1 MNGCVYPTGNR
12 LKRSRMQAKC
22 RPIRF
27 RLAFLAMRHALL
39 FSVFVIA
46 SCGLAY
52 ELIAGALA
60 SYLLG
65 DSVMQFSTVIGTYLF
80 AMGVGS
86 WLSKYITRDLIGRF
100 IQIELMVGLLGGFSA
115 IALFLVF
122 TWLEGPFKLVLYL
135 VVVGVGV
142 LVGLEI
148 PLVMRILKRE
158 LAFKDLVSQ
167 VLTFDYLG
175 ALVVSI
181 LFPLVLAPQLGMVRT
196 GLLFGLLN
204 VAVALWALYLFR
216 DQLPARRWLATQSW
230 AVFAALLA
238 GFAGAGQLTTL
249 AEAHLYADEI
259 VHAETTPYQRIV
271 VTRWRDDLRLFLN
284 NNLQFSS
291 HDEYRY
297 HEALVHPAL
306 ASLPG
311 ARRVLVLGGGD
322 GLAVREVLKY
332 PNVEAVTLVDLDP
345 AMTELFATAPQLV
358 ALNAGALKSERV
370 KVVNADALQWLEE
383 SREYFDFI
391 VIDFPD
397 PANFAL
403 GKLYTSAFYRL
414 LEKRLSAR
422 GLIVVQS
429 TSPLYARQSF
439 WCVVTTLESV
449 GFKTAPYH
457 ALVPSFGEWGFIIAG
472 RQDFSMA
479 ASMDAMAGA
488 GSAETSP
495 GRATIGATAGP
506 GATETTAGRTVNAK
520 NMRFLTPETIPDL
533 FRFPADMARLPAEV
547 NQLNNQVLVRYFEA
561 EWRKVIR

>member
-1 MNGCVYPTGNR
+1 MHAPGAR
-12 LKRSRMQAKC
+12 
-22 RPIRF
+22 RF
-27 RLAFLAMRHALL
+27 RLASPPMRHALL

-52 ELIAGALA
+52 ELIAGALS

-65 DSVMQFSTVIGTYLF
+65 DSVTQFSTVIGTYLF

-115 IALFLVF
+115 VALFLVF
-122 TWLEGPFKLVLYL
+122 TWLAAPFKLVLYL
-135 VVVGVGV
+135 MVFGVGV

-175 ALVVSI
+175 ALAVSI
-181 LFPLVLAPQLGMVRT
+181 LFPLILAPHLGMVRT
-196 GLLFGLLN
+196 GLLFGVLN
-204 VAVALWALYLFR
+204 VAVALWALHLFR
-216 DQLPARRWLATQSW
+216 EQLPARRALAVQSW
-230 AVFAALLA
+230 GVFGLLVA

-249 AEAHLYADEI
+249 AETHLYADEI
-259 VHAETTPYQRIV
+259 VYSETTPYQRLV

-297 HEALVHPAL
+297 HEALVHPGL

-322 GLAVREVLKY
+322 GLAVREILKY
-332 PNVEAVTLVDLDP
+332 PKVESVTLVDLDP
-345 AMTELFATAPQLV
+345 AMTDLFANAPPLV
-358 ALNAGALKSERV
+358 ALNEGALKSERV
-370 KVVNADALQWLEE
+370 TVVNADALQWLED

-422 GLIVVQS
+422 GLIAIQS

-439 WCVVTTLESV
+439 WCVVTTLEDV

-457 ALVPSFGEWGFIIAG
+457 ALVPSFGEWGYIIAG
-472 RQDFSMA
+472 RQEFVPA
-479 ASMDAMAGA
+479 AVDLPK
-488 GSAETSP
+488 T
-495 GRATIGATAGP
+495 
-506 GATETTAGRTVNAK
+506 
-520 NMRFLTPETIPDL
+520 RFLTAETLPLL
-533 FRFPADMARLPAEV
+533 FSFPADMARVPAEV
-547 NQLNNQVLVRYFEA
+547 NRLNNQVLVRYFEQ

>member
-1 MNGCVYPTGNR
+1 
-12 LKRSRMQAKC
+12 
-22 RPIRF
+22 
-27 RLAFLAMRHALL
+27 MRHALL

-52 ELIAGALA
+52 ELIAGALS

-80 AMGVGS
+80 AMGAGS

-115 IALFLVF
+115 VGLFVVF
-122 TWLEGPFKLVLYL
+122 TWLSAPFKLVLYL
-135 VVVGVGV
+135 VVFGVGV

-175 ALVVSI
+175 ALAVSI
-181 LFPLVLAPQLGMVRT
+181 LFPLILAPHLGMVRT
-196 GLLFGLLN
+196 GLLFGVLN
-204 VAVALWALYLFR
+204 VAVALWALHLFR
-216 DQLPARRWLATQSW
+216 EQLPARRGLLLQSS
-230 AVFAALLA
+230 AVFSLLVA
-238 GFAGAGQLTTL
+238 GFAGAGQLTSF

-284 NNLQFSS
+284 GNLQFSS

-297 HEALVHPAL
+297 HEALVHPGL
-306 ASLPG
+306 AALPG
-311 ARRVLVLGGGD
+311 VKRVLVLGGGD
-322 GLAVREVLKY
+322 GLAVREILKY

-345 AMTELFATAPQLV
+345 AMTELFSTAPALV
-358 ALNAGALKSERV
+358 ALNQGALKSERLT
-370 KVVNADALQWLEE
+370 VVNADALQWLEQ
-383 SREYFDFI
+383 SKDYFDFI

-397 PANFAL
+397 PSNFAL

-414 LEKRLSAR
+414 IEKRLSAN
-422 GLIVVQS
+422 GLLVVQS

-439 WCVVTTLESV
+439 WCVVATLESV

-457 ALVPSFGEWGFIIAG
+457 AQVPSFGEWGYIIAG
-472 RQDFSMA
+472 RQDFKPA
-479 ASMDAMAGA
+479 AVDA
-488 GSAETSP
+488 TKT
-495 GRATIGATAGP
+495 RY
-506 GATETTAGRTVNAK
+506 
-520 NMRFLTPETIPDL
+520 LTPETLHGL
-533 FRFPADMARLPAEV
+533 FAFPG
-547 NQLNNQVLVRYFEA
+547 RYGA
-561 EWRKVIR
+561 HTGRG

>member
-1 MNGCVYPTGNR
+1 
-12 LKRSRMQAKC
+12 
-22 RPIRF
+22 
-27 RLAFLAMRHALL
+27 MRHALL

-52 ELIAGALA
+52 ELVAGALS

-115 IALFLVF
+115 IGLFMVF
-122 TWLEGPFKLVLYL
+122 TWLLGPFKLVLYL
-135 VVVGVGV
+135 AVFGVGV

-175 ALVVSI
+175 ALAVSV
-181 LFPLVLAPQLGMVRT
+181 LFPLILAPHIGLVRT

-204 VAVALWALYLFR
+204 VAVALWALHLFR
-216 DQLPARRWLATQSW
+216 DQLPARRGLLLQSW
-230 AVFAALLA
+230 SAFVVLVA

-249 AEAHLYADEI
+249 AESHVYADDI
-259 VHAETTPYQRIV
+259 VHAESTPYQRIV

-284 NNLQFSS
+284 GNLQFSS

-297 HEALVHPAL
+297 HEALVHPGL
-306 ASLPG
+306 ASLPV

-322 GLAVREVLKY
+322 GLAVREILKY
-332 PNVEAVTLVDLDP
+332 PQVEEVTLVDLD
-345 AMTELFATAPQLV
+345 AGMTELFSSAPTLV
-358 ALNAGALKSERV
+358 ALNQDALKSPKV
-370 KVVNADALQWLEE
+370 KVINADALSWLED
-383 SREYFDFI
+383 SRAHFDFI
-391 VIDFPD
+391 VVDFPD

-414 LEKRLSAR
+414 LEKRLAAN
-422 GLIVVQS
+422 GLIVIQS

-439 WCVVTTLESV
+439 WCVVTTLEEA
-449 GFKTAPYH
+449 GFRTAPYH
-457 ALVPSFGEWGFIIAG
+457 ALVPSFGEWGFIL
-472 RQDFSMA
+472 A
-479 ASMDAMAGA
+479 ARGNTPLPDGA
-488 GSAETSP
+488 SP
-495 GRATIGATAGP
+495 
-506 GATETTAGRTVNAK
+506 VNLEK
-520 NMRFLTPETIPDL
+520 TRFLTAEILPDL
-533 FRFPADMARLPAEV
+533 FRFPADMARVPAEP
-547 NQLNNQVLVRYFEA
+547 NRLNNQVLVRYFEA

>member
-1 MNGCVYPTGNR
+1 
-12 LKRSRMQAKC
+12 
-22 RPIRF
+22 
-27 RLAFLAMRHALL
+27 MRHALL

-52 ELIAGALA
+52 ELIAGALS

-80 AMGVGS
+80 AMGAGS

-115 IALFLVF
+115 VGLFMVF
-122 TWLEGPFKLVLYL
+122 IWLSAPFKLVLYL
-135 VVVGVGV
+135 VVFGVGV

-175 ALVVSI
+175 ALAVSI
-181 LFPLVLAPQLGMVRT
+181 FFPLILAPYLGMVRT

-204 VAVALWALYLFR
+204 VAVALWAVHLFR
-216 DQLPARRWLATQSW
+216 EQLPARRSLLLQSW
-230 AVFAALLA
+230 TVFGVLTA
-238 GFAGAGQLTTL
+238 GFAGAGQLTSL
-249 AEAHLYADEI
+249 AETHLYADEI
-259 VHAETTPYQRIV
+259 VHAESTPYQRIV

-284 NNLQFSS
+284 GNLQFSS

-297 HEALVHPAL
+297 HEALVHPGL
-306 ASLPG
+306 AALPG
-311 ARRVLVLGGGD
+311 AQRVLVLGGGD
-322 GLAVREVLKY
+322 GLAVREILKY
-332 PNVEAVTLVDLDP
+332 PQVESITLVDLDP
-345 AMTELFATAPQLV
+345 AMTNLFSTAPALV
-358 ALNAGALKSERV
+358 ALNQGALGSERV

-383 SREYFDFI
+383 SRDYFDFI

-397 PANFAL
+397 PSNFAL
-403 GKLYTSAFYRL
+403 GKLYSAAFYRL
-414 LEKRLSAR
+414 IEKRLSAN
-422 GLIVVQS
+422 GLLVVQS

-457 ALVPSFGEWGFIIAG
+457 AQVPSFGEWGYIIAG
-472 RQDFSMA
+472 RQAF
-479 ASMDAMAGA
+479 
-488 GSAETSP
+488 TP
-495 GRATIGATAGP
+495 ATIDATK
-506 GATETTAGRTVNAK
+506 TRY
-520 NMRFLTPETIPDL
+520 LTPETLPGL
-533 FRFPADMARLPAEV
+533 FAFPADMGRIPAEI
-547 NQLNNQVLVRYFEA
+547 NQLNNQVLVRYFEG

>member
-1 MNGCVYPTGNR
+1 
-12 LKRSRMQAKC
+12 
-22 RPIRF
+22 
-27 RLAFLAMRHALL
+27 MRHALL

-52 ELIAGALA
+52 ELIAGALS

-80 AMGVGS
+80 AMGAGS

-115 IALFLVF
+115 VGLFMVF
-122 TWLEGPFKLVLYL
+122 IWLSAPFKLVLYL
-135 VVVGVGV
+135 VVFGVGV

-175 ALVVSI
+175 ALAVSI
-181 LFPLVLAPQLGMVRT
+181 LFPLILAPYLGMVRT

-204 VAVALWALYLFR
+204 VAVALWAVHLFR
-216 DQLPARRWLATQSW
+216 EQLPARRSLLLQSW
-230 AVFAALLA
+230 TVFGVLTA
-238 GFAGAGQLTTL
+238 GFAGAGQLTSL
-249 AEAHLYADEI
+249 AETHLYADEI
-259 VHAETTPYQRIV
+259 VHAESTPYQRIV

-284 NNLQFSS
+284 GNLQFSS

-297 HEALVHPAL
+297 HEALVHPGL
-306 ASLPG
+306 AALPG
-311 ARRVLVLGGGD
+311 AQRVLVLGGGD
-322 GLAVREVLKY
+322 GLAVREILKY
-332 PNVEAVTLVDLDP
+332 PQVESITLVDLDP
-345 AMTELFATAPQLV
+345 AMTNLFSTAPALV
-358 ALNAGALKSERV
+358 ALNQGALGSERV

-383 SREYFDFI
+383 SRDYFDFI

-397 PANFAL
+397 PSNFAL
-403 GKLYTSAFYRL
+403 GKLYSAAFYRL
-414 LEKRLSAR
+414 IEKRLSAN
-422 GLIVVQS
+422 GLLVVQS

-457 ALVPSFGEWGFIIAG
+457 AQVPSFGEWGYIIAG
-472 RQDFSMA
+472 RQAFTPGTI
-479 ASMDAMAGA
+479 DA
-488 GSAETSP
+488 TKT
-495 GRATIGATAGP
+495 RY
-506 GATETTAGRTVNAK
+506 
-520 NMRFLTPETIPDL
+520 LTPETLPGL
-533 FRFPADMARLPAEV
+533 FAFPADMGRVPAEI
-547 NQLNNQVLVRYFEA
+547 NQLNNQVLVRYFEG

>member
-1 MNGCVYPTGNR
+1 
-12 LKRSRMQAKC
+12 
-22 RPIRF
+22 
-27 RLAFLAMRHALL
+27 MRHALL

-52 ELIAGALA
+52 ELIAGALS

-86 WLSKYITRDLIGRF
+86 WLSKYIVRDLIGRF

-115 IALFLVF
+115 VGLFLVF
-122 TWLEGPFKLVLYL
+122 TWLSAPFKLVLYL
-135 VVVGVGV
+135 VVFAVGV

-175 ALVVSI
+175 ALAVSI
-181 LFPLVLAPQLGMVRT
+181 LFPLILAPHLGMVRT
-196 GLLFGLLN
+196 GLLFGVLN
-204 VAVALWALYLFR
+204 VAVALWALHLFR
-216 DQLPARRWLATQSW
+216 EQLPARRALLVQSW
-230 AVFAALLA
+230 GVFGLLLA
-238 GFAGAGQLTTL
+238 GFAGAGQLTSL
-249 AEAHLYADEI
+249 AEAHVYADEI
-259 VHAETTPYQRIV
+259 VHAESTPYQRIV

-297 HEALVHPAL
+297 HEALVHPGL

-322 GLAVREVLKY
+322 GLAVREILKY
-332 PNVEAVTLVDLDP
+332 PAVESVTLVDLDP
-345 AMTELFATAPQLV
+345 AMTELFSTAPALV
-358 ALNAGALKSERV
+358 ALNEGALKADRV
-370 KVVNADALQWLEE
+370 RVVNADALQWLEE

-397 PANFAL
+397 PSNFAL

-414 LEKRLSAR
+414 IEKRLSAN
-422 GLIVVQS
+422 GLLVVQS

-439 WCVVTTLESV
+439 WCVVATLENV

-457 ALVPSFGEWGFIIAG
+457 AQVPSFGEWGYIIAG
-472 RQDFSMA
+472 RHSFVPAPMA
-479 ASMDAMAGA
+479 
-488 GSAETSP
+488 TP
-495 GRATIGATAGP
+495 KTRY
-506 GATETTAGRTVNAK
+506 
-520 NMRFLTPETIPDL
+520 LTPESIPGL
-533 FRFPADMARLPAEV
+533 FVFPADMGRVPAEV

>member
-1 MNGCVYPTGNR
+1 MHAPGAR
-12 LKRSRMQAKC
+12 
-22 RPIRF
+22 RF
-27 RLAFLAMRHALL
+27 RLASPPMRHALL

-52 ELIAGALA
+52 ELIAGALS

-65 DSVMQFSTVIGTYLF
+65 DSVTQFSTVIGTYLF

-115 IALFLVF
+115 VALFLVF
-122 TWLEGPFKLVLYL
+122 TWLAAPFKLVLYL
-135 VVVGVGV
+135 MVFGVGV

-175 ALVVSI
+175 ALAVSI
-181 LFPLVLAPQLGMVRT
+181 LFPLILAPHLGMVRT
-196 GLLFGLLN
+196 GLLFGVLN
-204 VAVALWALYLFR
+204 VAVALWALHLFR
-216 DQLPARRWLATQSW
+216 EQLPARRALAVQSW
-230 AVFAALLA
+230 GVFGLLVA

-249 AEAHLYADEI
+249 AETHLYADEI
-259 VHAETTPYQRIV
+259 VYSETTPYQRLV

-297 HEALVHPAL
+297 HEALVHPGL

-322 GLAVREVLKY
+322 GLAVREILKY
-332 PNVEAVTLVDLDP
+332 PKVESVTLVDLDP
-345 AMTELFATAPQLV
+345 AMTDLFANAPPLV
-358 ALNAGALKSERV
+358 ALNEGALKSERV
-370 KVVNADALQWLEE
+370 KVVNADALQWLEDSKE
-383 SREYFDFI
+383 FFDFI

-422 GLIVVQS
+422 GLIAIQS

-439 WCVVTTLESV
+439 WCVVTTLEDV
-449 GFKTAPYH
+449 GFRTAPYH
-457 ALVPSFGEWGFIIAG
+457 ALVPSFGEWGYIIAG
-472 RQDFSMA
+472 RQEFVPA
-479 ASMDAMAGA
+479 AVDLPK
-488 GSAETSP
+488 T
-495 GRATIGATAGP
+495 
-506 GATETTAGRTVNAK
+506 
-520 NMRFLTPETIPDL
+520 RFLTAETLPLL
-533 FRFPADMARLPAEV
+533 FNFPADMARVPAEV
-547 NQLNNQVLVRYFEA
+547 NRLNNQVLVRYFEQ